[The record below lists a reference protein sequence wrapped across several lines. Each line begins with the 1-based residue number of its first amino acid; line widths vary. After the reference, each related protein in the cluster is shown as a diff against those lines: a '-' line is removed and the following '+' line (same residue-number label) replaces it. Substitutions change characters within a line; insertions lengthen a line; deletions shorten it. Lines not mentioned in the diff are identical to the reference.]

1 MHRNAETN
9 RGFTL
14 IELLMTLSISLILLS
29 ISLPSMG
36 TLLSSTESRGARQDL
51 WTALNVARAGAVTS
65 HRRNVICPSTD
76 RSICT
81 GGLRWDA
88 GWIVFID
95 NNENNLRDADDK
107 VISIG
112 NPLQR
117 GVVITSTVGREKAG
131 FRTDGSS
138 AGDNVTLTICDRRG
152 AANATSL
159 VVSNPGRIRS
169 GVPTPAAAAATCA
182 LISRGS

>member
-1 MHRNAETN
+1 MHRNAKTN
-9 RGFTL
+9 SGFTL

-29 ISLPSMG
+29 ISLPSVG

-51 WTALNVARAGAVTS
+51 WTALNVARSGAVTS
-65 HRRNVICPSTD
+65 RRRNVICPSTNG
-76 RSICT
+76 STCT

-95 NNENNLRDADDK
+95 NNENNARDADDK
-107 VISIG
+107 LVSVG

-117 GVVITSTVGREKAG
+117 GVVITSTVGRDKVG

-152 AANATSL
+152 AASASSL

-169 GVPTPAAAAATCA
+169 GLPTAQSASETCA
-182 LISRGS
+182 LIAHGS